1 MSELELVSLE
11 VVLIDCQATGSSW
24 PGAQLIDVAWAVGSA
39 AQGFE
44 LEQTLVGL
52 PAGGRV
58 PGRIAQLTGIT
69 TAMLSD
75 APSPQEVQARLSAQ
89 IKPARPFVAHY
100 ARFERPFI
108 EALVERELPWICTHE
123 IAARLLPGLPRK
135 GLRPLA
141 GYFGKL
147 PEQVKRAADHVTA
160 TALVWEE
167 LVALLEAEEQVRTWD
182 ELSQWLMQTKAVR
195 GGERALPLARE
206 VRLALPDEPGVY
218 RMCTRHGQVL
228 YVGKATSLK
237 QRVNS
242 YFRGR
247 RKIAEKV
254 LELITQVWSL
264 DVTVTGSALEAALLE
279 SDEIKR
285 LSPPYNKQLMAGSH
299 RVRFA
304 SWEDL
309 GDLVE
314 VPDAAHTLGPLMST
328 VSVERVGA
336 LMRALKGQQPPLMP
350 GEVFYE
356 LGDEPVLW
364 EGVALFEA
372 EQGSSLKTLD
382 GRGWLELGQRLRL
395 EELDALVARLAQ
407 RALEASDDEDLEE
420 VQEVDD
426 EDEDDL
432 EVLEWSPQLVCAAL
446 RQLAIRFYKRCMR
459 AELMRAWLDI
469 ELTWR
474 PMHAPALEPRQ
485 LILERGQRVERWSER
500 VGVYDDPLE
509 ALSCFELETADRM
522 SVLLAELRR
531 IWRTSDVVRLRLPDG
546 AELGADELGVIFT
559 LI

>member
-1 MSELELVSLE
+1 MSELKLASLE

-24 PGAQLIDVAWAVGSA
+24 PSAQLIDVAWAVGSA
-39 AQGFE
+39 LKGFE
-44 LEQTLVGL
+44 LEQTLVAL
-52 PAGGRV
+52 PEGQRV

-75 APSPQEVQARLSAQ
+75 APSSQEVQDLVSAQ
-89 IKPARPFVAHY
+89 VKPERPFVAHY

-108 EALVERELPWICTHE
+108 EGLVGSELPWICTHE
-123 IAARLLPGLPRK
+123 IARRLLPGLPRK

-147 PEQVKRAADHVTA
+147 PEQVKRAADHVSA
-160 TALVWEE
+160 TALVWTE
-167 LVALLEAEEQVRTWD
+167 LIALLEAEEQVRTWE
-182 ELSQWLMQTKAVR
+182 ELEQWLAQTKAVR
-195 GGERALPLARE
+195 SGERALPLARE

-285 LSPPYNKQLMAGSH
+285 LAPPYNKQLMAGAH

-304 SWEDL
+304 SWDDL
-309 GDLVE
+309 SDLVE
-314 VPDAAHTLGPLMST
+314 VADSAHTLGPLMSS

-336 LMRALKGQQPPLMP
+336 LMRALKGQQALLP
-350 GEVFYE
+350 GEVFFE

-372 EQGSSLKTLD
+372 AQGLELRALD

-407 RALEASDDEDLEE
+407 EAEREEGGDELDAPDD
-420 VQEVDD
+420 VDD
-426 EDEDDL
+426 EDDEDEL
-432 EVLEWSPQLVCAAL
+432 EVLEWSAELVCAAL
-446 RQLAIRFYKRCMR
+446 GQLAIRFYKRCMR
-459 AELMRAWLDI
+459 AELMRAWLDM

-474 PMHAPALEPRQ
+474 PMHAPDLAPRT
-485 LILERGQRVERWSER
+485 LTLERGQRVERWDEQ
-500 VGVYDDPLE
+500 VGVGED
-509 ALSCFELETADRM
+509 ALGGLGCFDLETADRM

>member
-1 MSELELVSLE
+1 MSELELAKLE

-24 PGAQLIDVAWAVGSA
+24 PSAQLIDVAWAVGSA
-39 AQGFE
+39 LKGFE
-44 LEQTLVGL
+44 LEQSLVAL
-52 PAGGRV
+52 PEGQRV

-69 TAMLSD
+69 TAMLSG
-75 APSPQEVQARLSAQ
+75 APSPQEVQALVSAQ
-89 IKPARPFVAHY
+89 VKPERPFVAHY

-108 EALVERELPWICTHE
+108 EGLVGSELAWVCTHE
-123 IAARLLPGLPRK
+123 IARRLLPGLPRK

-147 PEQVKRAADHVTA
+147 PEQVKRAADHVSA
-160 TALVWEE
+160 TALVWTE
-167 LVALLEAEEQVRTWD
+167 LIALLEAEEQVRTWP
-182 ELSQWLMQTKAVR
+182 ELALWLAQTKAVR
-195 GGERALPLARE
+195 SGERVLPLARE

-285 LSPPYNKQLMAGSH
+285 LAPPYNKQLMAGAH

-304 SWEDL
+304 SWDDVS
-309 GDLVE
+309 DLVE
-314 VPDAAHTLGPLMST
+314 VADAAHTLGPLMSS

-336 LMRALKGQQPPLMP
+336 LMRALRGQQALLP
-350 GEVFYE
+350 GEVFFE

-372 EQGSSLKTLD
+372 AQGLALKALD

-395 EELDALVARLAQ
+395 EELDALVARLAAQ
-407 RALEASDDEDLEE
+407 ADGQEAADALDEPDDFE
-420 VQEVDD
+420 D
-426 EDEDDL
+426 EDEL
-432 EVLEWSPQLVCAAL
+432 EVLVWSPELVCAAL
-446 RQLAIRFYKRCMR
+446 GQLAIRFYKRCMR
-459 AELMRAWLDI
+459 AELMRAWLDM

-474 PMHAPALEPRQ
+474 PVHAPDLAPRT
-485 LILERGQRVERWSER
+485 LILERGQRVERWSEQ
-500 VGVYDDPLE
+500 VGAGEDVLGG
-509 ALSCFELETADRM
+509 LGCFDLETADRM